1 MSDTDALIYFIS
13 FIVILPF
20 TIGLIIGLGWF
31 GQSTEKRKRTNDH
44 L

>member
-1 MSDTDALIYFIS
+1 MSDTDAIIYFIS

-31 GQSTEKRKRTNDH
+31 GQSSREEEKNQ
-44 L
+44 